1 MIRRPTPRE
10 WVFPVVALL
19 CCVGLYLIPS
29 PPQLANNAGESAI
42 ARVIE
47 VDNTDIRQLGLIRAG
62 SQSLEVEIR
71 TGRLKGQRFG
81 AGNELRGNLELDKEF
96 KVGDLITVTV
106 PEHADPKET
115 ALVARDYWRIGWSAV
130 LFGGFCLLLVVF
142 GGWVGVK
149 ALLSFVFSCLAIWKL
164 VIPLVLRGWSAD
176 WVIFGAVAILTA
188 VIVYLVAGISR
199 KGLAAFA
206 GSAAGVLAGLG
217 MAHLFGRLMKIN
229 GATMPYVQTLWY
241 SGYETLSLP
250 DIFTGAIIL
259 AGSGAVMDLA
269 MDIASGVEEVARHNP
284 SLPFRELAAS
294 GLRIG
299 RSVVGTM
306 TTTLLLA
313 YSGGYITL
321 LMVFAAQGTDITDIL
336 NNQLVAAEAV
346 KTLVGSFAL
355 VLVAPL
361 TALAAG
367 ALFAGGRNSGAVGN
381 ARKAKTTPTC
391 RRGKV
396 PFRRRGLSPWRHPR
410 PDRGC
415 ATRH

>member
-1 MIRRPTPRE
+1 MIRRPTPRD
-10 WVFPVVALL
+10 WVFPVAALV

-29 PPQLANNAGESAI
+29 PPQLARNDGESAL
-42 ARVIE
+42 ARVIA
-47 VDNTDIRQLGLIRAG
+47 VDNADIRQHGLIRAG

-71 TGRLKGQRFG
+71 SGRLKGTRFC

-96 KVGDLITVTV
+96 QIGDLVTV
-106 PEHADPKET
+106 SLPGRNDPEGT
-115 ALVARDYWRIGWSAV
+115 AIVARDHWRIGWTAV
-130 LFGGFCLLLVVF
+130 LFGGFCLLLVIF

-206 GSAAGVLAGLG
+206 GSSAGVLAGLG
-217 MAHLFGRLMKIN
+217 MAHLFGYLMKIN

-241 SGYETLSLP
+241 SGYENLSLP

-284 SLPFRELAAS
+284 ALPFRELTAS

-321 LMVFAAQGTDITDIL
+321 LMVFAAQGTSLADIL

-361 TALAAG
+361 TAFAAG
-367 ALFAGGRNSGAVGN
+367 AVFARRSPPED
-381 ARKAKTTPTC
+381 RKREEKNDISDPA
-391 RRGKV
+391 
-396 PFRRRGLSPWRHPR
+396 
-410 PDRGC
+410 
-415 ATRH
+415 A